1 LVKTSKNQQ
10 RVTAVGPFVN
20 PVDTSTTMDSSS
32 RHKLSGR
39 RTRRESG
46 HLSSTPSTR
55 RNSQS
60 TVRSIHIHQASV
72 PIPESDPF
80 DSEGRI
86 SQRRREEIRSLPED
100 LLSQCLLTIKAR
112 ERQALRDQPVIAPP
126 REIGGMVAAPR
137 DSAVRSM
144 FGSDINASCFAERE
158 RVRQMDILLVMW
170 NRGENP
176 G

>member
-1 LVKTSKNQQ
+1 
-10 RVTAVGPFVN
+10 
-20 PVDTSTTMDSSS
+20 MSSA
-32 RHKLSGR
+32 
-39 RTRRESG
+39 
-46 HLSSTPSTR
+46 PSTR

-72 PIPESDPF
+72 PIPESGMMILRVHRWPTKARLDPF

-170 NRGENP
+170 NRGFVFP
-176 G
+176 VRFSRDRSIG

>member
-1 LVKTSKNQQ
+1 
-10 RVTAVGPFVN
+10 
-20 PVDTSTTMDSSS
+20 
-32 RHKLSGR
+32 
-39 RTRRESG
+39 
-46 HLSSTPSTR
+46 LSSTPSTR

-60 TVRSIHIHQASV
+60 PVRSMNIHQASAPFPNSGKATLRV
-72 PIPESDPF
+72 HRWPTKARLDPF
-80 DSEGRI
+80 DSGGKI

-112 ERQALRDQPVIAPP
+112 ERQALSDQPVIAPP
-126 REIGGMVAAPR
+126 RQIGGMVAAPR

-170 NRGENP
+170 NRGFVFP
-176 G
+176 AHFSRDRSIG